1 MVQGF
6 LILLLCQLTGEWLM
20 VWLGI
25 PVPGPVAGMILLL
38 IGLVLYGRV
47 PEYLRMPA
55 EGLIRHLS
63 LLFVP
68 AGVGLMVFADV
79 LAQQWLAIL
88 LSLLLS
94 TFITLIVTAWML
106 QTLETRQRK

>member
-6 LILLLCQLTGEWLM
+6 LILLLCQLIGEWLM

-38 IGLVLYGRV
+38 LGLTVYGRV
-47 PEYLRMPA
+47 PEWLRPPA

-88 LSLLLS
+88 ASLLLS
-94 TFITLIVTAWML
+94 TFITLFLTAWIV
-106 QTLETRQRK
+106 QTLEARQHK

>member
-6 LILLLCQLTGEWLM
+6 LILLLCQLFGEWLM

-38 IGLVLYGRV
+38 IGLVIFGRV
-47 PEYLRMPA
+47 PECLRMPA

-88 LSLLLS
+88 LSLLIS

-106 QTLETRQRK
+106 QTLENHQRK